1 MDYRTG
7 SDQHTMSEEVF
18 QTHSFH
24 EASVQLIFSKD
35 VQVEVP
41 DAKKDGRLDHGER
54 LFQPVSAGHHS
65 KVHWRVGPAL
75 ARGLPLTLLPHD
87 VPAQQHRCWNV
98 KLVNST
104 ETILQIVIY
113 QDHKSTT
120 L

>member
-7 SDQHTMSEEVF
+7 SGQHTMSEEVF
-18 QTHSFH
+18 QAHSFH
-24 EASVQLIFSKD
+24 EGSVQLIFSKD

-41 DAKKDGRLDHGER
+41 DAEKDSRLDHGER
-54 LFQPVSAGHHS
+54 LFQPVSASHHS

-87 VPAQQHRCWNV
+87 VPEQQHRCGKV
-98 KLVNST
+98 KLVNSIQT
-104 ETILQIVIY
+104 VLQLVIH